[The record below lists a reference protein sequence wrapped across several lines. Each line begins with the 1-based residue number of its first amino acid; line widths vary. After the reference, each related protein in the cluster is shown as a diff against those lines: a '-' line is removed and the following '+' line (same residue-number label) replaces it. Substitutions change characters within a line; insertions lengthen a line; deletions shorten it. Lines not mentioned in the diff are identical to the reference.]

1 MTDKG
6 KERKKLFEGAA
17 TDTKPKSR
25 TVDEI
30 KAKYKKSEVISI
42 WIIGI
47 YFFFSE

>member
-1 MTDKG
+1 MCTPYIAVVTDKG

-42 WIIGI
+42 
-47 YFFFSE
+47 